1 MATRLNISEV
11 NKAKHN
17 VMVLG
22 GRVNVSEFGA
32 VDYKGRSID
41 LLVVEE
47 QEDGTLKLCFRK
59 LLGEHD
65 GVFYTKPLKPT
76 PAQVNKLLKAFN
88 KKNNFLS

>member
-1 MATRLNISEV
+1 MAVRLDISAVHETKSRV
-11 NKAKHN
+11 QE
-17 VMVLG
+17 LG
-22 GRVNVSEFGA
+22 GRVNVSQFGA

-65 GVFYTKPLKPT
+65 GVLYTKPLKPT
-76 PAQVNKLLKAFN
+76 PAQINKLLKAFLEN
-88 KKNNFLS
+88 